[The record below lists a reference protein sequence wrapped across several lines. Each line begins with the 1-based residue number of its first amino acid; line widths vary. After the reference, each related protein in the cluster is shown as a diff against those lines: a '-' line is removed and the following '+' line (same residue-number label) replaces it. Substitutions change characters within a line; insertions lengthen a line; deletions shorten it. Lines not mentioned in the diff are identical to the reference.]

1 MTSAPSGGKSVP
13 GHAAWGRSHSQFLI
27 PKPRSKT
34 GFVKDT
40 NMEKVAPGV
49 TQGPGLGHEMGPRT
63 NTLGKTKTLVHPSTL
78 HLSVL
83 SLFFRQISSFNS
95 CNNSVSYD
103 YCYPQLIDGETEAQ

>member
-1 MTSAPSGGKSVP
+1 MLKLQILEENELILSDGRSSGVVNDLCPIRVKSVP

-49 TQGPGLGHEMGPRT
+49 TQGPGLGHEMDPRT
-63 NTLGKTKTLVHPSTL
+63 NTLGKTKMLVHPQPCICPCCPS
-78 HLSVL
+78 
-83 SLFFRQISSFNS
+83 SLDCPFFS
-95 CNNSVSYD
+95 
-103 YCYPQLIDGETEAQ
+103 